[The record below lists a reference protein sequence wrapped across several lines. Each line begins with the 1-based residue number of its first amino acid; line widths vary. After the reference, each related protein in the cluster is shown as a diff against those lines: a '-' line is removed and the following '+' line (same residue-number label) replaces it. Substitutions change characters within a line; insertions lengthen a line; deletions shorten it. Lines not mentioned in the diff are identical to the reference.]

1 MRKLS
6 YNMNENSPARVRCR
20 PQKGPWFVA
29 ACRYNIWFIS
39 LPNDINLFSNSMIT
53 LAYGCYNL
61 KLRSGILNI
70 SKTSIGVPPYQT
82 KCKWSRTAKPSQR
95 HKKIPKKK
103 WGKYGKSQFFGA
115 RLHFSMVILCR
126 QLQKDFYEVARG
138 QHPAVIILSFDCW
151 EPQLSKKYRV
161 ERGYPDISGSKIFKL
176 FKSSWVPDCRAAG
189 SIPYEFAY
197 RQLGDTDAGMY
208 R

>member
-95 HKKIPKKK
+95 HKKIPKKNVGQVWK
-103 WGKYGKSQFFGA
+103 ITIFWRQAALFDSDSMQAITKRFLRGCPRPAPGRYYPFF
-115 RLHFSMVILCR
+115 RLLRASAV
-126 QLQKDFYEVARG
+126 QKV
-138 QHPAVIILSFDCW
+138 
-151 EPQLSKKYRV
+151 
-161 ERGYPDISGSKIFKL
+161 
-176 FKSSWVPDCRAAG
+176 
-189 SIPYEFAY
+189 
-197 RQLGDTDAGMY
+197 
-208 R
+208 